1 VTKQPPLI
9 TPDGTELSLD
19 TSEWWLSGGAV
30 HVQAA
35 VRALVDRRRP
45 TSGPTTTRAS
55 TATARRGSSGSSL
68 GQVRR
73 RRPAR
78 QRAGGRRTSPATS
91 SRPTTCATSW
101 TRLKRTTPSFE
112 LQASGSIRRD
122 KITYGLSLK
131 VGGALLE
138 PDVRHYVS
146 AAPSMTWDHRQ
157 TTSTLSFDAAITKRE
172 LPGPHPD
179 ELDNADYELIS
190 RASYAE
196 PISLSGSLNLRVFW
210 DRSNDALNDR
220 LDDM

>member
-30 HVQAA
+30 HVQLLSEHWSIGGETNVWTNDDKGQYRYGWDAKLGLEWDKFAA
-35 VRALVDRRRP
+35 DDPRGNALAVAYIAGYQLEAYNLRNE
-45 TSGPTTTRAS
+45 
-55 TATARRGSSGSSL
+55 L
-68 GQVRR
+68 GQTK
-73 RRPAR
+73 AR
-78 QRAGGRRTSPATS
+78 YP
-91 SRPTTCATSW
+91 
-101 TRLKRTTPSFE
+101 KHE

-146 AAPSMTWDHRQ
+146 AAPSMTWNLGDHV
-157 TTSTLSFDAAITKRE
+157 TLSFDAAITKRE